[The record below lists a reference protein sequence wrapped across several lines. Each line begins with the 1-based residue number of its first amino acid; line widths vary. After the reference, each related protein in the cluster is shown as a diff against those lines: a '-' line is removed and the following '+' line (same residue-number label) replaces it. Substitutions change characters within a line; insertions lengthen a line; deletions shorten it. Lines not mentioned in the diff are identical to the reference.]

1 MFHKQNLSNGL
12 VLRDFKEKLNFDK
25 EQKFKSE
32 DDALA
37 FYKDTVKKINQKLFM
52 IIPRDLIT
60 AKGTPIES
68 SIRNLK
74 ILTF

>member
-12 VLRDFKEKLNFDK
+12 VPRDFKEKLSFDK
-25 EQKFKSE
+25 EQQFISE

-37 FYKDTVKKINQKLFM
+37 FYKDTVKKINQKLFL

>member
-12 VLRDFKEKLNFDK
+12 VPRDFKEKLSFDK
-25 EQKFKSE
+25 EQKFISE

-37 FYKDTVKKINQKLFM
+37 FYKDTVKKINQKLFL